1 MSSSVANEP
10 ETRLR
15 GRIGGGQV
23 ARVRS
28 ESDLVTRVESEAALR
43 LEEELK
49 VSVKVESVAA
59 GSEKAEAKS
68 SAKVKNGLEVTDK
81 QLDVELPERK
91 SSETRSDI
99 LGDPPTLRKS
109 SKEGELTANR
119 KSHERKVHDSEA
131 LKKAK
136 ETEALRKAK
145 EQEREAVKK
154 ENDDRVKEEAVKV
167 RKAAEELSERKRS
180 LERVLEKENVVP
192 TPNITT
198 NASNSSP
205 PNLNKSLDNK
215 KLNVGKNSSHVTN
228 ERFLD
233 MEEPLPEP

>member
-28 ESDLVTRVESEAALR
+28 ESDLVTRVEAEAALR

-59 GSEKAEAKS
+59 GSEKAEARS
-68 SAKVKNGLEVTDK
+68 SAKVKNGIEVTDK

-109 SKEGELTANR
+109 SREGELTSNR

-131 LKKAK
+131 LRKAK

-145 EQEREAVKK
+145 ESAHEQEHEAVKK
-154 ENDDRVKEEAVKV
+154 KEAEERVNEEALKV
-167 RKAAEELSERKRS
+167 RKAAE
-180 LERVLEKENVVP
+180 
-192 TPNITT
+192 
-198 NASNSSP
+198 
-205 PNLNKSLDNK
+205 
-215 KLNVGKNSSHVTN
+215 
-228 ERFLD
+228 
-233 MEEPLPEP
+233 